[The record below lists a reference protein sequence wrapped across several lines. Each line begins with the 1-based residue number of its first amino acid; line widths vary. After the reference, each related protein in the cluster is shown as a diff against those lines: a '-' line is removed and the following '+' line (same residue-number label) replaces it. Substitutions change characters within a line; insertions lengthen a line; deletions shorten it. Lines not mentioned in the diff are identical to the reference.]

1 MTNKTFYMTGIE
13 KLEVGDAPMPS
24 IGPDDVL
31 IKVQSVGVC
40 GSDLHY
46 YRAGA
51 IGDYK
56 VEYPFILGHEA
67 AGVVAGV
74 GQNVTT
80 LKEGDR
86 VCMEPGVPCMKC
98 EECLSGHY
106 NLCKDVR
113 FWATPPYDGVLSE
126 YVSHPAAF
134 TFKIP
139 DNMSFTE
146 GALVE
151 PLAIGLHACNM
162 GGVKLGQTV
171 VIMGAGCIGNYDS
184 CSFNA
189 QGQGTFKANA
199 EAHPYVGEI
208 GKVHFEDEV
217 RIETVVP
224 VHALN
229 QVIAAMLKVHPYEEV
244 AYDVFPMENE
254 FQQAGAGMVGEL
266 ENPMQELDFLNLVA
280 STIGTPCLRHS
291 ALTGRKVQKVALCG
305 GSGSPFMGDALRCG
319 ADAYLT
325 ADVKYHDFFVPEGRI
340 LLVDGGHFETEQFT
354 KELIHDLIRKKFP
367 TFAAV
372 IAETETNS
380 VHYFV
385 KK

>member
-56 VEYPFILGHEA
+56 VEFPFILGHEA

-113 FWATPPYDGVLSE
+113 FWATPPYNGVLSE

-171 VIMGAGCIGNYDS
+171 VIMGAGCIGLVTLLAAKAYGATQIIVGDVIDKRLDKARELGAVA
-184 CSFNA
+184 FNT
-189 QGQGTFKANA
+189 GEENFA
-199 EAHPYVGEI
+199 ERVMELTNGRGADVCIDCAGFS
-208 GKVHFEDEV
+208 VTLDTCL
-217 RIETVVP
+217 TVAKP
-224 VHALN
+224 
-229 QVIAAMLKVHPYEEV
+229 
-244 AYDVFPMENE
+244 
-254 FQQAGAGMVGEL
+254 AGAVIIVGLGEDRVNGFNTGIMSNKEL
-266 ENPMQELDFLNLVA
+266 TVKSIFRYRNLYPTA
-280 STIGTPCLRHS
+280 IN
-291 ALTGRKVQKVALCG
+291 AI
-305 GSGSPFMGDALRCG
+305 
-319 ADAYLT
+319 AD
-325 ADVKYHDFFVPEGRI
+325 GRI
-340 LLVDGGHFETEQFT
+340 DVNAIVSHRFKFDDTVNAFATCHR
-354 KELIHDLIRKKFP
+354 DIRNVVKG
-367 TFAAV
+367 V
-372 IAETETNS
+372 IE
-380 VHYFV
+380 Y
-385 KK
+385 